1 MDKEQNLFFD
11 ALLSAYAERKKD
23 QEQKKVTEKAKD
35 ADQPMDKQENGTKDD
50 ES

>member
-11 ALLSAYAERKKD
+11 ALLSAFAERKKD
-23 QEQKKVTEKAKD
+23 QEQKKVEEGESFDK
-35 ADQPMDKQENGTKDD
+35 PRDKQKSGSNDD